1 MSGIKYG
8 FYVSNNAS
16 RLKKY
21 LKHETIN
28 RNNISFVLI
37 DSIGN
42 TELCQLCE
50 YFKIPLYQYSYSE
63 LGLKDKERNHFISN
77 ELLCLLERFKTDYC
91 FVFGGKIL
99 IGNLL
104 QMYKNK
110 LINFHPSLLPAYA
123 GLKAIDQAL
132 ADNALL
138 LGNTAHFINEELDSG
153 KIIMQSI
160 MPANKF
166 SGYDS
171 VLDLQIP
178 MLKQIVFWLENNRII
193 FEGDIFYIKDAKY
206 SLDTFIPNLEI
217 YRT

>member
-1 MSGIKYG
+1 MSSIKYG
-8 FYVSNNAS
+8 FYVSNDAS

-21 LKHETIN
+21 LKYETIN

-37 DSIGN
+37 DAAGN
-42 TELCQLCE
+42 IDLGQLCE
-50 YFKIPLYQYSYSE
+50 QFNIPLYQYSYSE
-63 LGLKDKERNHFISN
+63 LGLKGKERNQFISN
-77 ELLCLLERFKTDYC
+77 KLLSLLERFKTDYC

-104 QMYKNK
+104 QIYKNK

-160 MPANKF
+160 MPANNF

-178 MLKQIVFWLENNRII
+178 MLKQIILWLENNRII
-193 FEGDIFYIKDAKY
+193 FEGDVSYIKDAKY
-206 SLDTFIPNLEI
+206 SLDTFIPNLE
-217 YRT
+217 TNK